1 MVKRRD
7 MSGTIP
13 EKAEI
18 PEPVIRK
25 LSKACG
31 LKYADKHRKGG
42 GGVCLGVGG
51 YRSRRRALLLLG
63 ELISSMGK
71 GSTDKAIGVVGAT
84 WLDVMVWQEDK
95 EYKALWDA
103 ADQLR
108 DKIAGA
114 RLKDDLWDRSLNG
127 YETEEAKN
135 IGGKLEAVTVKK
147 VDNGLGIGML
157 KGLGFIG
164 REGRRS
170 LVTKS
175 VLSSAADD
183 GANSES
189 GESKSVDTVLFPDRA
204 IAFKMMGKDGEGGG
218 K

>member
-1 MVKRRD
+1 
-7 MSGTIP
+7 MSTNIP
-13 EKAEI
+13 EKAAI

-25 LSKACG
+25 LAKACG
-31 LKYADKHRKGG
+31 LKYLEKHRKGG
-42 GGVCLGVGG
+42 GGLCLGVGR

-63 ELISSMGK
+63 ELIASMGK
-71 GSTDKAIGVVGAT
+71 GSTDKAIASVGAT

-135 IGGKLEAVTVKK
+135 IGGGLEAVTVKK

-164 REGRRS
+164 RDSGKARAVKSTVASTVGIGDKAEGEE
-170 LVTKS
+170 VK
-175 VLSSAADD
+175 
-183 GANSES
+183 N
-189 GESKSVDTVLFPDRA
+189 VDTVLFPDRET
-204 IAFKMMGKDGEGGG
+204 AFKMMGKDGKDGKGGS